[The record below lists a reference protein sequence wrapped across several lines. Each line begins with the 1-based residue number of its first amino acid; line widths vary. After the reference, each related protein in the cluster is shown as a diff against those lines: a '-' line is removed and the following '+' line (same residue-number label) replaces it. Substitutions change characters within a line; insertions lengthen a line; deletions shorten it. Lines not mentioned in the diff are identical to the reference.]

1 MPLFIIGIV
10 FLIVL
15 LVYVIAKFKTEEDGR
30 SVRERYPEVFKRS
43 DFRDFDENLYEDED
57 RDPSDGGK
65 ALYFPTENVETEKH
79 KRNIH

>member
-10 FLIVL
+10 FLIAL
-15 LVYVIAKFKTEEDGR
+15 LVYVIAKFKTEEDDR
-30 SVRERYPEVFKRS
+30 SVRERYPEVFRRS
-43 DFRDFDENLYEDED
+43 DFRDFDEDQYEEK
-57 RDPSDGGK
+57 DPSDDGK